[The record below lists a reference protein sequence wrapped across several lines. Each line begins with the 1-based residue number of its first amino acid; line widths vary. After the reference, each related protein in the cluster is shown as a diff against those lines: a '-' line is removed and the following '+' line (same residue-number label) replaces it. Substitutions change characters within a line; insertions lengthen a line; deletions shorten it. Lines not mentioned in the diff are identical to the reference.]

1 MAARQR
7 FDSRM
12 EPLTSDICIVGSG
25 PAGALL
31 GRELAGRGIRTLIL
45 ESGPP
50 VAGDPRFADLNRF
63 TQTGPLDYPLN
74 AMRMRAVGG
83 TSHWTGQCPRLH
95 ESDFESA
102 TRYGFGDDWPISYA
116 DIEPYYC
123 RAESA
128 LEVAGASDARYFP
141 PRSQPLPYPSPFR
154 GFDEMRTALALERTG
169 RWFEPIPMSRRGGVG
184 GAVRMQD
191 DCLPEFQR
199 RGGQLVA
206 DATVTHLET
215 DRSGT
220 RVTAAHFSRI
230 DGTRGTARAAR
241 FVLACGAIDTPRLL
255 LLSRA
260 AQHPNGIGNASGLV
274 GKRFMEHFQLDIVG
288 ESAPNRYAYD
298 HALGMAMSQQDHD
311 EFKRAGR
318 GGVVWG
324 VLTLARRP
332 ADIAYAS
339 DLHGSELLAEIRREF
354 RPQTTVIAL
363 MEPLPTPANC
373 VTLDPQTRDPLG
385 NPVPCLAYGYAAVDD
400 ETATQVRARLQ
411 AMAQALALRAVT
423 LSPAPRWGSHLMGT
437 CRMGRDPR
445 TSVVTSDLRVHGVEN
460 LYLSGASVFVT
471 SGTANPTLTIA
482 ALTLRLAD
490 HLLTA

>member
-1 MAARQR
+1 
-7 FDSRM
+7 M

-31 GRELAGRGIRTLIL
+31 GRELARRGVRTVIL
-45 ESGPP
+45 ESGPA
-50 VAGDPRFADLNRF
+50 VAGDARFGDLNRF
-63 TQTGPLDYPLN
+63 TQVGPLDYPLN

-123 RAESA
+123 QAEST

-141 PRSQPLPYPSPFR
+141 PRSRPLPYPSPFP
-154 GFDEMRTALALERTG
+154 GIDELRTALALERTG
-169 RWFEPIPMSRRGGVG
+169 LWFEPIPMSRRGGVG

-199 RGGQLVA
+199 LGGQLVA
-206 DATVTHLET
+206 DATVTRLET
-215 DRSGT
+215 DRSGS

-230 DGTRGTARAAR
+230 DGTQGTAQAAR
-241 FVLACGAIDTPRLL
+241 FVVACGAIETPRLL
-255 LLSRA
+255 LLSRST
-260 AQHPNGIGNASGLV
+260 QHPNGIGNASGLV
-274 GKRFMEHFQLDIVG
+274 GKRFMEHFQIDIVG
-288 ESAPNRYAYD
+288 VGAPNRYAYD
-298 HALGMAMSQQDHD
+298 HPLGMAMSQQDHD
-311 EFKRAGR
+311 ALKRAGG

-324 VLTLARRP
+324 VMILARRP

-339 DLHGSELLAEIRREF
+339 DSHGSALLAEIRREF
-354 RPQTTVIAL
+354 TPQITVSAL
-363 MEPLPTPANC
+363 MEPVPTPANC
-373 VTLDPQTRDPLG
+373 VTLDPHTLDPLG
-385 NPVPCLAYGYAAVDD
+385 NPVPSLAYGYAAVDD
-400 ETATQVRARLQ
+400 ETAQRVRMRLQ
-411 AMAQALALRAVT
+411 SIAHSLALRSVT

-437 CRMGRDPR
+437 CRMGRDAR
-445 TSVVTSDLRVHGVEN
+445 TSVATSDLRVHGIEN

-482 ALTLRLAD
+482 ALALRLAG
-490 HLLTA
+490 HLLAP